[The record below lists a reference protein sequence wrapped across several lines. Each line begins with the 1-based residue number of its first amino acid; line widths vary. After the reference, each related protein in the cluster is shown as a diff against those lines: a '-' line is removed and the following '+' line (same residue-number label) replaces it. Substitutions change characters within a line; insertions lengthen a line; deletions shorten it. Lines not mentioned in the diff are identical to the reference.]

1 MAARPIVMTI
11 CFASSAICVAA
22 LCGGKGFDLHRG
34 GMRGKLPG
42 ASTPGLMGAAS
53 YPNPKEPS
61 AFLPEPPPPPLLV
74 I

>member
-1 MAARPIVMTI
+1 MAARPIVTTI
-11 CFASSAICVAA
+11 CFASSAIRVAA

-53 YPNPKEPS
+53 YPNPKELLPF
-61 AFLPEPPPPPLLV
+61 FLNCPPPSSL
-74 I
+74 